1 MTSGFGAT
9 SNKKGK
15 ATVIVDDD
23 EVKKLIK
30 EYKKIKK
37 YMKSSL
43 YKIMSIDGTEKKVS
57 SLLDEYGKDD
67 SI

>member
-1 MTSGFGAT
+1 MTAGFGGT
-9 SNKKGK
+9 PNKKGK

-43 YKIMSIDGTEKKVS
+43 YKIMTIDGTEKKVS
-57 SLLDEYGKDD
+57 GLLEDYNEDD
-67 SI
+67 KF

>member
-1 MTSGFGAT
+1 MTAGFGGST
-9 SNKKGK
+9 NKKSK

-43 YKIMSIDGTEKKVS
+43 YKIMTLDGTEKKVS
-57 SLLDEYGKDD
+57 NLLEEYGEDD
-67 SI
+67 IS